1 MSKKHF
7 LIIAALSAGNYVSA
21 QKDSA
26 SKQLDPV
33 VVTATKFPVKQS
45 QTGKVIIVID
55 KAELDKNI
63 GNNLG
68 QLLSEQAGLTINGSL
83 NNLGTNQTIYMR
95 GAGSGR
101 TLITIDGVPVNDPS
115 TIDNTFDINLIPLEH
130 IEQIEICKGAQSTLY
145 GSDAIAGVINII
157 TSKSSTGKALNASA
171 SFAGGNY
178 GTYQGNAQVY
188 GKLAKQIVYNIRYAR
203 ISTDG
208 FSSAYDSSGK
218 NSFHHDGYHEDVI
231 TSNIAWNATEHFTIK
246 SFFQYGQNKADLAQ
260 SAFTD
265 ATNYT
270 SPNKNLMIG
279 GGFDYKLTAATIR
292 GNYLYNT
299 SSRLLLE
306 DSVNNQTYLRDDY
319 FGKTQFAEIYANT
332 DLGYG
337 FTLLNGADYRNA
349 SMNENGISG
358 TYKFGFA
365 DTSVSQTSMYSS
377 LFYSGKSGFHAELGG
392 RLNTH
397 SRYGSNYTYTFNP
410 SFIINQN
417 WKAYAS
423 VASGFKAPSLYQ
435 LYDSYSGN
443 PKLNPETSV
452 NYEAGL
458 QFSNQAINSRVTF
471 FNRKINNGLDF
482 NYFTYVYF
490 NYDAE
495 KDNGI
500 EWENKI
506 HITEKIS
513 LTANYTWLK
522 AKEESQSR
530 ITYNDTTYNYAL
542 RRPEHTVNV
551 TLGVAPMKRIYVS
564 VSGHYESRRYDIGGY
579 DANYNPL
586 PDAVLN
592 SFFIV
597 NAYAEYKAT
606 DRWKFFIEGKNIF
619 DKKFFT
625 IYGYNSIPAMF
636 LAGATIKL

>member
-1 MSKKHF
+1 
-7 LIIAALSAGNYVSA
+7 
-21 QKDSA
+21 
-26 SKQLDPV
+26 
-33 VVTATKFPVKQS
+33 
-45 QTGKVIIVID
+45 
-55 KAELDKNI
+55 
-63 GNNLG
+63 
-68 QLLSEQAGLTINGSL
+68 
-83 NNLGTNQTIYMR
+83 
-95 GAGSGR
+95 
-101 TLITIDGVPVNDPS
+101 
-115 TIDNTFDINLIPLEH
+115 
-130 IEQIEICKGAQSTLY
+130 
-145 GSDAIAGVINII
+145 
-157 TSKSSTGKALNASA
+157 
-171 SFAGGNY
+171 
-178 GTYQGNAQVY
+178 
-188 GKLAKQIVYNIRYAR
+188 
-203 ISTDG
+203 
-208 FSSAYDSSGK
+208 
-218 NSFHHDGYHEDVI
+218 
-231 TSNIAWNATEHFTIK
+231 
-246 SFFQYGQNKADLAQ
+246 
-260 SAFTD
+260 
-265 ATNYT
+265 
-270 SPNKNLMIG
+270 
-279 GGFDYKLTAATIR
+279 
-292 GNYLYNT
+292 
-299 SSRLLLE
+299 
-306 DSVNNQTYLRDDY
+306 
-319 FGKTQFAEIYANT
+319 
-332 DLGYG
+332 
-337 FTLLNGADYRNA
+337 
-349 SMNENGISG
+349 
-358 TYKFGFA
+358 
-365 DTSVSQTSMYSS
+365 MYSS